1 MGRLIVLPINAL
13 VQVFSGNPSMIE
25 KLRRTLAPWREWARR
40 SKETLQS
47 GVWIAP
53 GLACV
58 GLAGAAH
65 FVLAEL
71 IHDFA
76 PSILYNTAIFCVAV
90 WAGIPAG
97 LVALG
102 LSTLL
107 MLLML
112 LGLNAFGLGSDIPA
126 APQAIDLTI
135 FALAAIL
142 IVWIGGRYRALSV
155 PCLQR
160 GNEYRSGSGLFLKL
174 HRFLLEGVPPNSFSA
189 YIFAVLCIGVATL
202 IRSGFAV
209 SSGNIMPLVSYYP
222 AVLLSALIGGAG
234 AGLFAIMA
242 SLVAVWSE
250 YPGPVFS
257 AGVPARDESVS
268 LAVYVFGSLL
278 SVWIA
283 ENHRPSVHGE
293 LAQQP
298 RTLEALSSVLV
309 AFSAILLTSVVL
321 LAVDSFLDAK
331 PLIFV
336 YLLPTVVIAMHY
348 GSTLAVL
355 TSFASGLAAAYFFFP
370 PKFSFYIADPLNVA
384 ELGFFLLLAAIASK
398 AVAAVTHD
406 ARASKAIRVG
416 ARSR

>member
-1 MGRLIVLPINAL
+1 
-13 VQVFSGNPSMIE
+13 MIE
-25 KLRRTLAPWREWARR
+25 KLRRMLAPRRNDWAGR
-40 SKETLQS
+40 SKETLRS

-53 GLACV
+53 GFACI
-58 GLAGAAH
+58 GLAAVAH
-65 FVLAEL
+65 FVLARL

-76 PSILYNTAIFCVAV
+76 PSILYNAAIFCVTV

-97 LVALG
+97 LLALG
-102 LSTLL
+102 LSTSL
-107 MLLML
+107 MSLML
-112 LGLNAFGLGSDIPA
+112 LGLNSFGLESEIPA
-126 APQAIDLTI
+126 ALQAIDLTI
-135 FALAAIL
+135 FALVAIL
-142 IVWIGGRYRALSV
+142 IIWIGGRYRALGV
-155 PCLQR
+155 PCPQQ
-160 GNEYRSGSGLFLKL
+160 GNEYRSDSGLFLKL
-174 HRFLLEGVPPNSFSA
+174 HRFLLDGVPPNSFSA
-189 YIFAVLCIGVATL
+189 YIFAILCIGVATL
-202 IRSGFAV
+202 IRSGFAL

-234 AGLFAIMA
+234 AGLFAIVA

-250 YPGPVFS
+250 YPGSFFS

-283 ENHRPSVHGE
+283 ENHRPGVHGK
-293 LAQQP
+293 LAQQS
-298 RTLEALSSVLV
+298 RTLEALASVLV
-309 AFSAILLTSVVL
+309 AFSAILVTSVVL

-370 PKFSFYIADPLNVA
+370 PKFSFYVADPLNVA

-398 AVAAVTHD
+398 AVVAVTHD
-406 ARASKAIRVG
+406 ARASKAFPS
-416 ARSR
+416 RSERAQRIG

>member
-1 MGRLIVLPINAL
+1 
-13 VQVFSGNPSMIE
+13 MIE
-25 KLRRTLAPWREWARR
+25 KLRRMLAPWRNDWAGR
-40 SKETLQS
+40 SKEIRQS

-53 GLACV
+53 GFACI
-58 GLAGAAH
+58 GLAAVAH
-65 FVLAEL
+65 FVLARL

-76 PSILYNTAIFCVAV
+76 PSILYNAAIFCVTV

-97 LVALG
+97 LLALG
-102 LSTLL
+102 LSTSL
-107 MLLML
+107 MSLML
-112 LGLNAFGLGSDIPA
+112 LGLNSFGLESEIPA
-126 APQAIDLTI
+126 ALQAIDLTI
-135 FALAAIL
+135 FALVAIL
-142 IVWIGGRYRALSV
+142 IIWIGGRYRALGV
-155 PCLQR
+155 PCPQQ
-160 GNEYRSGSGLFLKL
+160 GNEYRSDSGLFLKL
-174 HRFLLEGVPPNSFSA
+174 HRFLLGGVPPNSFSA
-189 YIFAVLCIGVATL
+189 YIFAILCIGVATL
-202 IRSGFAV
+202 IRSGFAL

-234 AGLFAIMA
+234 AGLFAIAA

-250 YPGPVFS
+250 YPASFFS

-283 ENHRPSVHGE
+283 ENHRPDVHGK
-293 LAQQP
+293 LAQQS
-298 RTLEALSSVLV
+298 RTLEALASVLV

-370 PKFSFYIADPLNVA
+370 PKFSFYVADPLNVA

-406 ARASKAIRVG
+406 ARASKAIR
-416 ARSR
+416 SR

>member
-1 MGRLIVLPINAL
+1 
-13 VQVFSGNPSMIE
+13 MIE
-25 KLRRTLAPWREWARR
+25 KLRRMLAPRRNDWAGR

-47 GVWIAP
+47 GAWIAP
-53 GLACV
+53 GFACI
-58 GLAGAAH
+58 GLAAVAH
-65 FVLAEL
+65 FVLARL

-76 PSILYNTAIFCVAV
+76 PSILYNAAIFCVTV
-90 WAGIPAG
+90 RAGIPAG
-97 LVALG
+97 LLALG
-102 LSTLL
+102 LSTSL

-112 LGLNAFGLGSDIPA
+112 LGLNSFGVESEIPA
-126 APQAIDLTI
+126 ALHAIDLTI
-135 FALAAIL
+135 FALVAIL
-142 IVWIGGRYRALSV
+142 IIWIGGRYRALGV
-155 PCLQR
+155 PCPQQ

-174 HRFLLEGVPPNSFSA
+174 HRFLLDGVPPNSFSA
-189 YIFAVLCIGVATL
+189 YIFAILCIGVATL

-234 AGLFAIMA
+234 AGLFAIVA

-250 YPGPVFS
+250 YPGSFFS

-283 ENHRPSVHGE
+283 ENHRPGVHGK
-293 LAQQP
+293 LAQQS
-298 RTLEALSSVLV
+298 RTLEALASVLV

-370 PKFSFYIADPLNVA
+370 PKFSFYVADPLNVA

-406 ARASKAIRVG
+406 ARASKAFPS
-416 ARSR
+416 RSERAQRIG

>member
-1 MGRLIVLPINAL
+1 VYRRRDAHSFWFCG
-13 VQVFSGNPSMIE
+13 VQ
-25 KLRRTLAPWREWARR
+25 R
-40 SKETLQS
+40 
-47 GVWIAP
+47 
-53 GLACV
+53 
-58 GLAGAAH
+58 
-65 FVLAEL
+65 
-71 IHDFA
+71 
-76 PSILYNTAIFCVAV
+76 
-90 WAGIPAG
+90 
-97 LVALG
+97 
-102 LSTLL
+102 
-107 MLLML
+107 
-112 LGLNAFGLGSDIPA
+112 
-126 APQAIDLTI
+126 
-135 FALAAIL
+135 
-142 IVWIGGRYRALSV
+142 
-155 PCLQR
+155 
-160 GNEYRSGSGLFLKL
+160 
-174 HRFLLEGVPPNSFSA
+174 
-189 YIFAVLCIGVATL
+189 
-202 IRSGFAV
+202 
-209 SSGNIMPLVSYYP
+209 LVSYYP

-234 AGLFAIMA
+234 AGLFAIVA

-250 YPGPVFS
+250 HPGPFFS

-283 ENHRPSVHGE
+283 ESHRPSVHGE

-384 ELGFFLLLAAIASK
+384 ELGFFLLLAALASK

-406 ARASKAIRVG
+406 ARASKAIRAR

>member
-1 MGRLIVLPINAL
+1 
-13 VQVFSGNPSMIE
+13 MIE
-25 KLRRTLAPWREWARR
+25 KLRRTLAPWRNEWARR

-112 LGLNAFGLGSDIPA
+112 LGLNAFGLGSDIQA

-234 AGLFAIMA
+234 AGYLQSWPVSLPFGRNIPVRSFLPAYPLVTRA
-242 SLVAVWSE
+242 SALPFTSSA
-250 YPGPVFS
+250 PCFQCGLQRTIGPAFT
-257 AGVPARDESVS
+257 AGLHNSPAR
-268 LAVYVFGSLL
+268 
-278 SVWIA
+278 W
-283 ENHRPSVHGE
+283 
-293 LAQQP
+293 
-298 RTLEALSSVLV
+298 
-309 AFSAILLTSVVL
+309 
-321 LAVDSFLDAK
+321 K
-331 PLIFV
+331 
-336 YLLPTVVIAMHY
+336 
-348 GSTLAVL
+348 
-355 TSFASGLAAAYFFFP
+355 
-370 PKFSFYIADPLNVA
+370 
-384 ELGFFLLLAAIASK
+384 
-398 AVAAVTHD
+398 
-406 ARASKAIRVG
+406 
-416 ARSR
+416 RSRQF